1 MFLWIWTP
9 RKYFTMAKDLF
20 HQAVKQALIKD
31 GWTITN
37 DPLIIRIDRV
47 KLEIDLAAEKVFAA
61 EKDGQK
67 IAVEVKSF
75 INPSAISD
83 FHNALGQFLNYRLAL
98 EMTEPAR
105 ILYLAV
111 PIDVFNTFFQERFT
125 QAAIL
130 QYAIKII
137 AYKPNTEE
145 IIEWK
150 N

>member
-1 MFLWIWTP
+1 
-9 RKYFTMAKDLF
+9 MAKDLF
-20 HQAVKQALIKD
+20 HQAVRQALIKN
-31 GWTITN
+31 GWTITS
-37 DPLIIRIDRV
+37 DPLIIRIERV

-61 EKDGQK
+61 EKDEQK

-98 EMTEPAR
+98 EMTEPKR

-111 PIDVFNTFFQERFT
+111 PIDIFNTFFQERFT

-137 AYKPNTEE
+137 AYEPNTEE
-145 IIEWK
+145 IIVWK

>member
-1 MFLWIWTP
+1 
-9 RKYFTMAKDLF
+9 MAKDLF
-20 HQAVKQALIKD
+20 HKAVKQALIKD

-47 KLEIDLAAEKVFAA
+47 KLEIDLGAEKVFAA
-61 EKDGQK
+61 EKNGQK

-75 INPSAISD
+75 INPSTIND

-98 EMTEPAR
+98 QMTDSGR

-111 PIDVFNTFFQERFT
+111 PIDIFNTFFQERFT
-125 QAAIL
+125 QAVIEQYDLKIL
-130 QYAIKII
+130 
-137 AYKPNTEE
+137 AYDPNTEE
-145 IIEWK
+145 IIIWK